1 MSRPGQS
8 PLSGERS
15 HTKSAAQ
22 TSHAQPYL
30 AKFGAIDHRHSNNK
44 RDNPRKRFTSPRT
57 SEINKRMTVD
67 VLSTP
72 KRSEV
77 LSEEIDTRHLHSF
90 GNASFDSKQS
100 ESTCPLAAPVTDDA
114 SDCGT
119 EASMSSVAFLRSKLN
134 NFGKQQREHYE
145 KTSCKPE
152 PSSLVKPTRSRVPRT
167 TASSVP
173 PTPLPPTSASALQKR
188 LDAAHMAR
196 FRQTPIRI
204 KPQVKNDDVQATNDG
219 YASVAKLS
227 KWLADDPTKVK
238 QTIHLRRGANVIAK
252 SRVFDKGLA
261 NVIVE
266 DHRIRQGSVADKASM
281 FASLKAHR
289 SNCLSEDA
297 DETSSMISASHSVSA
312 SSRFR
317 VSDKKQTLTSTISS
331 ELSSTRKARTEMC
344 SVQDERDDLSSRAKD
359 LWRSRSAVKPK
370 MPLSRLS
377 SVSPS
382 LAFSAHR
389 TNASV
394 SRRHSIALQGP
405 VRQPPPPSKLEEDIT
420 PVDFQTARRKL
431 VERSKDNGNDV
442 SILSKVS
449 RRKAKIE
456 TKEEE
461 VSRRMSLAPQE
472 LLTKSSW
479 DENSLG
485 SYVKRS
491 VPEEMAARKTLE
503 ELP

>member
-57 SEINKRMTVD
+57 PEINKRMTVD

-297 DETSSMISASHSVSA
+297 DETSSMISASHS
-312 SSRFR
+312 
-317 VSDKKQTLTSTISS
+317 
-331 ELSSTRKARTEMC
+331 
-344 SVQDERDDLSSRAKD
+344 
-359 LWRSRSAVKPK
+359 
-370 MPLSRLS
+370 
-377 SVSPS
+377 
-382 LAFSAHR
+382 
-389 TNASV
+389 
-394 SRRHSIALQGP
+394 GP

-456 TKEEE
+456 TKEKE

-485 SYVKRS
+485 SYVKKS